1 MSIATPPRRPAT
13 ASPALVLA
21 ATAVAGVVALA
32 IVLAATGTFGR
43 RTTEVV
49 SAGGAPAAAP
59 GLDAAAL
66 YARANPGVVDISGQ
80 TTTTA
85 PGPFGVPQRAAATQ
99 SGTGVVLDDRGHI
112 LTAGHVVAGARNITV
127 TLQGGAKRSAKV
139 LGHDTA
145 TDVAVLSV
153 DPAGLTLHPLPLGSL
168 SGHRVGDPVAVIGD
182 PFNVERSL
190 STGVISGLDRTIP
203 APNGFTIPHAIQ
215 TDAAMNPG
223 NSGGPLLDAGGRVIG
238 IADQI
243 DTGNS
248 GKDSSAGVGF
258 AVPID
263 IIKNELDDLERGSA
277 PSHASLGLAAADA
290 DATSGGAGALVG
302 SVQAGGPAARAG
314 VRPGD
319 LIVAIGT
326 TKVTGVDDVIAALVG
341 AKPGERTTITVVRQG
356 QRRTLTVTL
365 AKQPVRAT
373 AS

>member
-21 ATAVAGVVALA
+21 ATALAGVVVLA
-32 IVLAATGTFGR
+32 IVLAATGAFGR
-43 RTTEVV
+43 RTEVV
-49 SAGGAPAAAP
+49 SAGAPAAGP

-153 DPAGLTLHPLPLGSL
+153 DPAGLTLHPLHLGSL
-168 SGHRVGDPVAVIGD
+168 SDHRVGDPVAVIGD

-203 APNGFTIPHAIQ
+203 APNGYTIPHAIQ

-258 AVPID
+258 GVPID
-263 IIKNELDDLERGSA
+263 IIKNELGDLERGSA

-302 SVQAGGPAARAG
+302 SVQADGPAARAG

-319 LIVAIGT
+319 LVVAIGT

-341 AKPGERTTITVVRQG
+341 ARPGERTTITVIRQG
-356 QRRTLTVTL
+356 RRRTLTVTL
-365 AKQPVRAT
+365 AKQPVRAA